1 MIIRKIPLSWL
12 QLVREKPRLLV
23 ALAGIGFADILMFMQ
38 LGFQAALFDSATQMH
53 QNLRGDLMLMNPQ
66 ARNLTYMDT
75 FPRRRLYQVM
85 SLTGV
90 ESADAVYLNFVD
102 WKHPQTHRKS
112 SILALGFDP
121 EKSVLNLPEVN
132 HNLETLKLPDT
143 VLFDQASRGD
153 YNTTI
158 AQINQ
163 GKTVTTEIGD
173 RKIDM
178 VGLFKVGAS
187 FATDGNLIISDL
199 NFLRIFPRRKAESV
213 SLGLITLKPGTD
225 PRTMAAALQAKLPDD
240 VKILTK
246 QEFIDFEKVYWQ
258 RNTPIGFIFSLGAMM
273 GFIVGVIIV
282 YQILYTDVADH
293 IAEYATLK
301 AMGYKNLYLL
311 VVVFQ
316 EALILSVLGYIPGIS
331 LSVGLYALTR
341 NATNLPLFMG
351 SLRAIQVLVLT
362 IVMCAISGAIAMRKL
377 QSADPADIF

>member
-12 QLVREKPRLLV
+12 QLTREKPRLLV
-23 ALAGIGFADILMFMQ
+23 AMAGIAFADILMFMQ

-187 FATDGNLIISDL
+187 FATDGNLITSDL

-311 VVVFQ
+311 IVVFQ
-316 EALILSVLGYIPGIS
+316 EALILSVLGYIPSIA
-331 LSVGLYALTR
+331 LSTGLYALTR
-341 NATNLPLFMG
+341 SATNLPLFMA
-351 SLRAIQVLVLT
+351 LDRAIQVLVLT
-362 IVMCAISGAIAMRKL
+362 IVMCGISGAIAMRKL

>member
-12 QLVREKPRLLV
+12 QLTREKPRLLV
-23 ALAGIGFADILMFMQ
+23 AMAGIAFADILMFMQ

-213 SLGLITLKPGTD
+213 SLGLITLKPGSD

>member
-213 SLGLITLKPGTD
+213 SLGLITLKPGSD

>member
-12 QLVREKPRLLV
+12 QLTREKPRLLV
-23 ALAGIGFADILMFMQ
+23 AMAGIAFADILMFMQ

-112 SILALGFDP
+112 SILVLGFDP

-293 IAEYATLK
+293 LAEYATLK

-311 VVVFQ
+311 GVVFQ
-316 EALILSVLGYIPGIS
+316 EALILSILGYIPGIS
-331 LSVGLYALTR
+331 LSIGLYALTR

-362 IVMCAISGAIAMRKL
+362 IVMCGISGAIAMRKL

>member
-12 QLVREKPRLLV
+12 QLTREKPRLLV
-23 ALAGIGFADILMFMQ
+23 AMAGIAFADILMFMQ

>member
-12 QLVREKPRLLV
+12 QLTREKPRLLV
-23 ALAGIGFADILMFMQ
+23 AMAGIAFADILMFMQ

-213 SLGLITLKPGTD
+213 SLGLITLKPGSD

-258 RNTPIGFIFSLGAMM
+258 RNTPIGFIFSLGTMM

>member
-187 FATDGNLIISDL
+187 FATDGNLITSDL

-258 RNTPIGFIFSLGAMM
+258 RNTPIGFIFSLGTMM

-293 IAEYATLK
+293 LAEYATLK

-311 VVVFQ
+311 GVVFQ
-316 EALILSVLGYIPGIS
+316 EALILSILGYIPGIS

>member
-351 SLRAIQVLVLT
+351 SLRAIQVLV
-362 IVMCAISGAIAMRKL
+362 
-377 QSADPADIF
+377 

>member
-362 IVMCAISGAIAMRKL
+362 IVMCAISGAIAIRKL

>member
-213 SLGLITLKPGTD
+213 SLGLITLKPGSD
-225 PRTMAAALQAKLPDD
+225 PLTMAAALQAKLPDD
-240 VKILTK
+240 IKILTK

>member
-12 QLVREKPRLLV
+12 QLTREKPRLLV
-23 ALAGIGFADILMFMQ
+23 AMAGIAFADILMFMQ

-311 VVVFQ
+311 GVVFQ